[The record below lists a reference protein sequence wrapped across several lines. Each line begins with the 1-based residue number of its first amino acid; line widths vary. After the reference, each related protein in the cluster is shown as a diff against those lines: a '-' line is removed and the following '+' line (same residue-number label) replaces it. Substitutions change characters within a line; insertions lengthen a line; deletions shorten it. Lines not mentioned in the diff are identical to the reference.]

1 MIIKSIKDLSETS
14 GSVCV
19 TVGNENGEE
28 SFILSLG
35 EWKRISK
42 KTEYAPRELC
52 EVSPEL
58 YDLISE
64 GAKRTAALRSGA
76 AVLSMGDKS
85 KRELIKKL
93 VMRGTKREYAEYAAD
108 FLEKKGYLNE
118 ADQAERAA
126 RSLVRGKH
134 YGKRRVASYLASHG
148 YPPEAVSAAVCSV
161 DDEEYRLALSYNIKK
176 KFMFILGPE
185 CSADQRKKAVAALMR
200 LGFSYDEIK
209 NSLKK

>member
-1 MIIKSIKDLSETS
+1 MIIKKIKDLSETS

-19 TVGNENGEE
+19 TVGGENGEE
-28 SFILSLG
+28 SFSLSLG

-42 KTEYAPRELC
+42 KLEYVPREHC

-64 GAKRTAALRSGA
+64 GAEKTAALRSGA

-93 VMRGTKREYAEYAAD
+93 VMRGTKREYAEYAVD
-108 FLEKKGYLNE
+108 FLEKKGFLNE
-118 ADQAERAA
+118 AAQAERTAQ
-126 RSLVRGKH
+126 SLVRGKH

-148 YPPEAVSAAVCSV
+148 YPAQAVSSAVCSV
-161 DDEEYRLALSYNIKK
+161 GDEEYHLALSYNIKK
-176 KFMFILGPE
+176 KFMFILDPE
-185 CSADQRKKAVAALMR
+185 CTADQKKKAVAALMR
-200 LGFSYDEIK
+200 LGFSFDEIK
-209 NSLKK
+209 NALKK